1 MKTVRNFGASMLALA
16 VSFLAVGCGGSS
28 SNITITLTTPGGV
41 LSIDE
46 SQTGATTEPV
56 LDFTASV
63 GGDTANKGVT
73 WSLTKNT
80 SCGNSGQ
87 GQGDCGTL
95 SNSTPFTV
103 TYTPPSNL
111 SATLSVTL
119 TATSVTDP
127 SVTKTATISV
137 VLPVQFTLTGCNPP
151 NPPLNTVADP
161 CVLPSGSNGV
171 PYVSASN
178 QVTIAFTGGVS
189 PYSIDPAN
197 AAPVAPQP
205 PYTLPGCLQMSQS
218 TTATSITISGTPCG
232 FGTTEFTVTVV
243 DNQNNPAA
251 AAPPVSQTFSITIQP
266 PPPLSVL
273 NAPLG
278 PATTNE
284 NYSASVTAQGGVP
297 PLTWT
302 ITPSSAALPPG
313 IAFNTSTG
321 QFSGVPSPSAV
332 TGSSCT
338 PAQAGKYCF
347 AVQVTDSALIP
358 PTSSH
363 QTAPATPLPL
373 SITVQ
378 NPPPLQ
384 ITTASLPSGVTA
396 TGYSGPL
403 RATGGELPYA
413 WSISQ
418 GQLPAGLEL
427 KNNGDG
433 TATVVGT
440 PIEAGTSNFTVQVTD
455 SEVTPVTKTMA
466 YSISVTANATPS
478 SNNALLQGPYAFFF
492 RGFDKNGL
500 VMITGSFSADGTGN
514 IAGGI
519 ANSNRVSG
527 IAIGETVTGTYVIGS
542 DGRGTMELL
551 INFAGQA
558 QLTEDYHIAMK
569 SDGSAYFFEDNSTKT
584 NTDGGF
590 QTHGEGT
597 LKPQSGAFSDASL
610 SGNYAFLL
618 YGVDSSNKRAALGG
632 VVHANGASETL
643 LPGTSDFNDAGT
655 FDGTSGLPG
664 TITGTFGAISGSQG
678 EAAFTSSSLPPS
690 NQTINLIFQFVTPSD
705 IYFMECDSS
714 STTTCGAGTPAL
726 DRLGGEMILQQ
737 PNVVF
742 GESVLNGS
750 SVASGTALNGSN
762 SDVFA
767 GLLATTTCDGA
778 TPITFSYDENNG
790 GMVSSPSL
798 TGTCTMALNGTGR
811 AAFSFTGATTGH
823 LAVAYLT
830 GSGEGFVLGN
840 DSVVTT
846 GFFDPQSGGPT
857 FSDASVVGSYAL
869 ATPVVVETAMKNV
882 VGQTVGN
889 GVVAPNLTGVV
900 DEIDPPATGAP
911 SLDQPLTAN
920 FTVAANGRATL
931 TTTGTV
937 PSGFPSTA
945 VFYVVSP
952 GILRMISTD
961 SSDTHPNLFLLD
973 H

>member
-1 MKTVRNFGASMLALA
+1 MKTVRNYGVAVVMFVALAL
-16 VSFLAVGCGGSS
+16 LAACGGGSG
-28 SNITITLTTPGGV
+28 NITITLTTPGGI
-41 LSIDE
+41 LSVDE
-46 SQTGATTEPV
+46 SQTGATTQPT

-95 SNSTPFTV
+95 SNQTPFTV
-103 TYTPPSNL
+103 TYTPPGNL
-111 SATLSVTL
+111 SENLSVTL
-119 TATSVTDP
+119 TATSATN
-127 SVTKTATISV
+127 SGTTKTATISV
-137 VLPVQFTLTGCNPP
+137 VIPPEFTLTGCNPP

-189 PYSIDPAN
+189 PYSIDPAS
-197 AAPVAPQP
+197 ATPVAPQP
-205 PYTLPGCLQMSQS
+205 PYTLPNCLQMSQS
-218 TTATSITISGTPCG
+218 TTAMTITISGTPCG
-232 FGTTEFTVTVV
+232 FGTTEFTVTVL

-251 AAPPVSQTFSITIQP
+251 GAPPVSQTFEITIQP
-266 PPPLSVL
+266 PPALSVL
-273 NAPLG
+273 NAPLP

-321 QFSGVPSPSAV
+321 QFSGVPSASAV

-338 PAQAGKYCF
+338 PAVAGKYCF

-358 PTSSH
+358 PNSTH

-403 RATGGELPYA
+403 HATGGELPYT
-413 WSISQ
+413 WTISQ

-427 KNNGDG
+427 KNNNDG

-440 PIEAGTSNFTVQVTD
+440 PIEAGTSSFTVQVTD

-466 YSISVTANATPS
+466 YSIVVAANTTQN

-492 RGFDKNGL
+492 RGFDKDGL
-500 VMITGSFSADGTGN
+500 VMITGSVTADGTGN
-514 IAGGI
+514 ISGGT
-519 ANSNRVSG
+519 ANSNRGSG
-527 IAIGETVTGTYVIGS
+527 IAIGESITGTYVIGS
-542 DGRGTMELL
+542 DGRGTMEFL

-558 QLTEDYHIAMK
+558 QLTEDYHLAMK

-584 NTDGGF
+584 STDGAF

-597 LKPQSGAFSDASL
+597 LKPQSGAFADASL
-610 SGNYAFLL
+610 AGNYAFLFSGL
-618 YGVDSSNKRAALGG
+618 DSSAKRAALGG
-632 VVHANGASETL
+632 VIHANGSSETL
-643 LPGTSDFNDAGT
+643 LPGTSDLNDAGT

-678 EAAFTSSSLPPS
+678 EAQLTSSSLPSS
-690 NQTINLIFQFVTPSD
+690 NQTINFVFQFVTPSD

-726 DRLGGEMILQQ
+726 DRLGGEMILQD
-737 PNVVF
+737 PAVTF
-742 GESVLNGS
+742 GESVLSGS
-750 SVASGTALNGSN
+750 SVTSGIAVNGSN

-767 GLLATTTCDGA
+767 GLLTTTTCDGA

-790 GMVSSPSL
+790 GTVSSPSL

-811 AAFSFTGATTGH
+811 AAFTFTGAATSR
-823 LAVAYLT
+823 LAAAYLT
-830 GSGEGFVLGN
+830 GSGEGFLLGN

-846 GFFDPQSGGPT
+846 GFFDPQSSGP
-857 FSDASVVGSYAL
+857 FSNASVVGSYAL
-869 ATPVVVETAMKNV
+869 GTPQVVETAMENV
-882 VGQTVGN
+882 IGQTVGN
-889 GVVAPNLTGVV
+889 GVVAPNLTGFV
-900 DEIDPPATGAP
+900 DEINPPATSAP
-911 SLDQPLTAN
+911 TLDQALTAD

-937 PSGFPSTA
+937 PTGFPSTA

-952 GILRMISTD
+952 GVLRMISTD
-961 SSDTHPNLFLLD
+961 SSDTNPNLFLLD